1 MKIKLLLSSIAIFA
15 ISASAAN
22 PNATIEQVKIYI
34 NPGHGTY
41 TGNDRPMA
49 TMGHGA
55 AGADTAGFYESNT
68 NMQKAYGLLD
78 KLKEYGFTI
87 LRLKTGT
94 PQRIDKNTID
104 YSKTSIEEGDK
115 KEYTFSF
122 SNKVYY
128 DVNNQTPCHLIY
140 TNEKTHEIIKEHLNE
155 SSMYGGYVEGVGP
168 RYCPSIEDKIVRFA
182 DKERHQLFLE
192 PESDYYPD
200 MYLQGFSTSMPED
213 VQELMVH
220 SLKGLENAKILK
232 E

>member
-78 KLKEYGFTI
+78 KLKEYGVPYDPSKPITGKNQVNI
-87 LRLKTGT
+87 RMSHATTGT
-94 PQRIDKNTID
+94 SPGLSTVAQEAQTMNADIFISIHSNANTG
-104 YSKTSIEEGDK
+104 TA
-115 KEYTFSF
+115 
-122 SNKVYY
+122 
-128 DVNNQTPCHLIY
+128 
-140 TNEKTHEIIKEHLNE
+140 
-155 SSMYGGYVEGVGP
+155 M
-168 RYCPSIEDKIVRFA
+168 
-182 DKERHQLFLE
+182 
-192 PESDYYPD
+192 
-200 MYLQGFSTSMPED
+200 M
-213 VQELMVH
+213 
-220 SLKGLENAKILK
+220 
-232 E
+232 